1 MVSALKEKFWQY
13 IIDHNP
19 DLMFDLQETYSV
31 SKFLEEQVGML
42 ALFIEQQIE
51 AQVPEYII
59 QEQCLEQ
66 LTAPLK
72 PSRFLYIKNVVEEEF
87 PDDFETMREAGT
99 LTYEVIN
106 MMQACKEIF
115 EAFDF
120 SVENED
126 SRHLRYA
133 IIAEV
138 HDYLV

>member
-1 MVSALKEKFWQY
+1 MVTQLKEKFWQY
-13 IIDHNP
+13 IVDHNP

-42 ALFIEQQIE
+42 TLFIEQQME

-72 PSRFLYIKNVVEEEF
+72 PSRFLYVKNVVEEEF
-87 PDDFETMREAGT
+87 PDDFETMREAGS

-106 MMQACKEIF
+106 MMQICKETF

>member
-1 MVSALKEKFWQY
+1 METILKEKLWQY

-42 ALFIEQQIE
+42 ALFIEQQME
-51 AQVPEYII
+51 VQVPNYII
-59 QEQCLEQ
+59 QQQCMEQ

-72 PSRFLYIKNVVEEEF
+72 PSRFLYVKSVVEEEF
-87 PDDFETMREAGT
+87 PNDYERLREDGT
-99 LTYEVIN
+99 LTSEVIN
-106 MMQACKEIF
+106 MMQVCKEIF
-115 EAFDF
+115 EAFEF

-126 SRHLRYA
+126 NRHLRYA

-138 HDYLV
+138 HDYLI

>member
-1 MVSALKEKFWQY
+1 MDTILKEKFWQY
-13 IIDHNP
+13 IVDHNP

-42 ALFIEQQIE
+42 TLFIEQQME
-51 AQVPEYII
+51 AEVPTYII
-59 QEQCLEQ
+59 QEKCMEQ
-66 LTAPLK
+66 LIEPLK
-72 PSRFLYIKNVVEEEF
+72 PSRFLYVKSVVEEEF
-87 PDDFETMREAGT
+87 PNDFERMREAGT

-106 MMQACKEIF
+106 MMQACKESF

-133 IIAEV
+133 IIADI
-138 HDYLV
+138 HDYLI

>member
-1 MVSALKEKFWQY
+1 MVTILKEKLWQY
-13 IIDHNP
+13 IVDHNP
-19 DLMFDLQETYSV
+19 DLMFDLQEAYTV
-31 SKFLEEQVGML
+31 SKYLEDQVATVLPFAEEQMQ
-42 ALFIEQQIE
+42 AQI
-51 AQVPEYII
+51 PDYII
-59 QEQCLEQ
+59 QEQCMEQ

-87 PDDFETMREAGT
+87 PSDFERLREDGT

-106 MMQACKEIF
+106 MLQVCKEVF

-126 SRHLRYA
+126 NRHLRYA

-138 HDYLV
+138 HDYLI